1 MTAQVLKTGEIASSP
16 VLLSIIIPALEA
28 EGDLGAALEAIE
40 NEASAKGAGTN
51 RAAAGARGVA
61 EGGGDDKGRLEVEV
75 IVADGGSTDA
85 TAGIAARR
93 GARLVSA
100 PRGRGRQL
108 AAGADAARGEWF
120 LFLHS
125 DTRLGPGWKAAVAR
139 FVANTGNDERAAAFR
154 FALADATA
162 KARRIER
169 LVAWRCRALGLPYG
183 DQGLLISRTFYDSLG
198 GFKPMELMEDVD
210 IIRRIG
216 RARLRYLDVP
226 AVTSA
231 ARYRKGGYVLRP
243 LRNLFCL
250 GLYFA
255 GAPPRLIARLYR

>member
-1 MTAQVLKTGEIASSP
+1 M
-16 VLLSIIIPALEA
+16 LLTIVIPALEA
-28 EGDLGAALEAIE
+28 AADLGAALEAIGT
-40 NEASAKGAGTN
+40 GALRHGDGTN
-51 RAAAGARGVA
+51 RAVAGACGVA
-61 EGGGDDKGRLEVEV
+61 QSGEDDEGRLDLEV

-85 TAGIAARR
+85 TAEIAARH
-93 GARLVSA
+93 GARLVTA

-108 AAGADAARGEWF
+108 AAGADAALGEWF

-125 DTRLGPGWKAAVAR
+125 DTRLGLGWTAAVAR
-139 FVANTGNDERAAAFR
+139 FIERTGNDERAAAFR

-183 DQGLLISRTFYDSLG
+183 DQGLLISRAFYVSLG

-216 RARLRYLDVP
+216 RARLGYLDVA

-231 ARYRKGGYVLRP
+231 ARYQKGGYVLRP
-243 LRNLFCL
+243 ARNLLCL

-255 GAPPRLIARLYR
+255 GVPPRLIARLYRWD

>member
-1 MTAQVLKTGEIASSP
+1 M
-16 VLLSIIIPALEA
+16 LLSIVIPALEA
-28 EGDLGAALEAIE
+28 AADLGAVLEAIE
-40 NEASAKGAGTN
+40 NGALRGAAGTN
-51 RAAAGARGVA
+51 RAVAGAHRVA
-61 EGGGDDKGRLEVEV
+61 ESGGDEVGRLEVEV

-85 TAGIAARR
+85 TAGIAERH

-108 AAGADAARGEWF
+108 AAGAAAARGEWF

-125 DTRLGPGWKAAVAR
+125 DTRLGPGWMAAVAR
-139 FVANTGNDERAAAFR
+139 FVENAGNVERAAAFS

-162 KARRIER
+162 QARRIER

-183 DQGLLISRTFYDSLG
+183 DQGLLISRAFYVSLG

-243 LRNLFCL
+243 VRNLLCL

-255 GAPPRLIARLYR
+255 GVPPRLIARLYR